1 MHFARLLFALTLI
14 CAAGKSHAQTAAAI
28 SGADLAAAAGAQIGV
43 TTIYDPAYVSLKY
56 PGGDVPMERGVCCD
70 VVIRALR
77 KHGVDLQKLVHEDMK
92 LNFSAYPKNWGLK
105 TTDKNIDHRRVPNL
119 MTFFSRKGKS
129 LPVSE
134 DDADYRPGDFVTWM
148 LPGSLHHIGI
158 VADEKVPGTARPAV
172 IHNIG
177 NGAQREDVLRAFKII
192 GHYRW

>member
-1 MHFARLLFALTLI
+1 MCFSRPLLILTLA
-14 CAAGKSHAQTAAAI
+14 CVAAGSQSQTAATI
-28 SGADLAAAAGAQIGV
+28 SGADLAAAASAQIGV
-43 TTIYDPAYVSLKY
+43 TVVYDPAYVSLRY

-77 KHGVDLQKLVHEDMK
+77 RNGIDLQQLVHQDMK
-92 LNFSAYPKNWGLK
+92 AHFSAYPQNWGLK

-119 MTFFSRKGKS
+119 MKFFSRKGKS

-134 DDADYRPGDFVTWM
+134 HDADYRPGDFVTWM
-148 LPGSLHHIGI
+148 LPGNLPHIGI
-158 VADEKVPGTARPAV
+158 IAAEKVSGADRPLV

-177 NGAQREDVLRAFKII
+177 SGAQCEDVLRAFKIT

>member
-1 MHFARLLFALTLI
+1 MHFLRLLFTLTLI
-14 CAAGKSHAQTAAAI
+14 CPVGNSRAQTAAAI
-28 SGADLAAAAGAQIGV
+28 SGIDLAAAATAQIGV
-43 TTIYDPAYVSLKY
+43 TTIYDPAYVSLKF

-77 KHGVDLQKLVHEDMK
+77 RHGVDLQKLVHDDMK

-129 LPVSE
+129 LPVSD
-134 DDADYRPGDFVTWM
+134 DDADYRPGDIVTWM
-148 LPGSLHHIGI
+148 LPGNLHHIGI
-158 VADEKVPGTARPAV
+158 VADEKVPGTGRPAV

-177 NGAQREDVLRAFKII
+177 SGAQREDVLRAFKII